1 MGRPGEPWQSRDRW
15 QSGGERW
22 ADEQAGHIVRPYALV
37 RGRTRPTGADFDLVT
52 IVTVSGR
59 INLDPSI
66 LEPEHLQLLC
76 LCPATVADL
85 AEEMRLPLAVVRV
98 ILSDLRQRGFVH
110 LHRPVQTARLPDTV
124 LLRRVADG
132 LRRL

>member
-1 MGRPGEPWQSRDRW
+1 MARSSEPWS
-15 QSGGERW
+15 SGERW
-22 ADEQAGHIVRPYALV
+22 VDEKAGHVVRPYALV
-37 RGRTRPTGADFDLVT
+37 NGRTRPSGPDFDLVT
-52 IVTVSGR
+52 IVTVARR
-59 INLDPSI
+59 INPDPAF

-85 AEEMRLPLAVVRV
+85 AGQLRLPLAVVRV
-98 ILSDLRQRGFVH
+98 ILSDLRARGFVH
-110 LHRPVQTARLPDTV
+110 LHRPVQPSRLPDTA

>member
-1 MGRPGEPWQSRDRW
+1 MG
-15 QSGGERW
+15 QSGGPGSSGEQW
-22 ADEQAGHIVRPYALV
+22 VDEEAGRVVRPYALV
-37 RGRTRPTGADFDLVT
+37 RGRTRASGRDFDLVT
-52 IVTVSGR
+52 MVTVAR
-59 INLDPSI
+59 RVRPDPVV

-85 AEEMRLPLAVVRV
+85 AADLRLPLGVVRV
-98 ILSDLRQRGFVH
+98 ILDDLRRRGFIQV
-110 LHRPVQTARLPDTV
+110 HRPAEPSRRPDIT

>member
-1 MGRPGEPWQSRDRW
+1 MARSGEPWS
-15 QSGGERW
+15 SGERW
-22 ADEQAGHIVRPYALV
+22 ADEKAGRVVRPYALV
-37 RGRTRPTGADFDLVT
+37 SGRTRPSGPDFDLVT
-52 IVTVSGR
+52 IVTVARR
-59 INLDPSI
+59 ISPDPAV

-85 AEEMRLPLAVVRV
+85 TGQLKLPLAVVRV
-98 ILSDLRQRGFVH
+98 ILSDLRDRGFVY
-110 LHRPVQTARLPDTV
+110 LHQPIQPSRLADTA

>member
-1 MGRPGEPWQSRDRW
+1 MEQWAGPELSGEQWVDEDAGRV
-15 QSGGERW
+15 
-22 ADEQAGHIVRPYALV
+22 VRPYALV
-37 RGRTRPTGADFDLVT
+37 RGRTRPAGADLDVVAM
-52 IVTVSGR
+52 VTVAR
-59 INLDPSI
+59 RVRPDPGV

-85 AEEMRLPLAVVRV
+85 AADLRLPLGVVRI
-98 ILSDLRQRGFVH
+98 ILGDLGERGFIQV
-110 LHRPVQTARLPDTV
+110 HRPAPAPRPVDIA

>member
-1 MGRPGEPWQSRDRW
+1 MRRAAGPESSGEWWVDEEAGRV
-15 QSGGERW
+15 
-22 ADEQAGHIVRPYALV
+22 VRPYALV
-37 RGRTRPTGADFDLVT
+37 RGRIRDSGGEFDLVT
-52 IVTVSGR
+52 MITVAGR
-59 INLDPSI
+59 VKPDAAI

-85 AEEMRLPLAVVRV
+85 AAGLRLPLGVVRV
-98 ILSDLRQRGFVH
+98 ILGDLRERGFIRV
-110 LHRPVQTARLPDTV
+110 HRPAEPSGLPDLT

>member
-1 MGRPGEPWQSRDRW
+1 MA
-15 QSGGERW
+15 QSGGPGSPGEQW
-22 ADEQAGHIVRPYALV
+22 LDEEAGHVVRPYALV
-37 RGRTRPTGADFDLVT
+37 RGRTRPSGGDFDVVT
-52 IVTVSGR
+52 MVTVAR
-59 INLDPSI
+59 RVRPDPAI

-85 AEEMRLPLAVVRV
+85 AADLRLPLGVVRV
-98 ILSDLRQRGFVH
+98 VLGDLRERGFIQV
-110 LHRPVQTARLPDTV
+110 HRPVRPSRPADIA

>member
-1 MGRPGEPWQSRDRW
+1 MGWSGEPES
-15 QSGGERW
+15 SGERW
-22 ADEQAGHIVRPYALV
+22 VDEEAGRVVRPYALV
-37 RGRTRPTGADFDLVT
+37 RGRTTASGDEFELVT
-52 IVTVSGR
+52 MVTVSR
-59 INLDPSI
+59 RASPDTAV

-85 AEEMRLPLAVVRV
+85 AADLRLPLGVVRV
-98 ILSDLRQRGFVH
+98 ILGDLRERSFIQV
-110 LHRPVQTARLPDTV
+110 HRPVQPSPIPDAA

>member
-1 MGRPGEPWQSRDRW
+1 MS
-15 QSGGERW
+15 GERW
-22 ADEQAGHIVRPYALV
+22 VDEEAGRVVRPYALV
-37 RGRTRPTGADFDLVT
+37 RGRIRGSDGDFDLVT
-52 IVTVSGR
+52 MITISR
-59 INLDPSI
+59 RLRPDAAI

-85 AEEMRLPLAVVRV
+85 AASLRLPLGVVRV
-98 ILSDLRQRGFVH
+98 ILGDLRERGFIQV
-110 LHRPVQTARLPDTV
+110 HRPEQPSRTPDLA

>member
-1 MGRPGEPWQSRDRW
+1 MEQTGGPASSGEQWVDEEAGRV
-15 QSGGERW
+15 
-22 ADEQAGHIVRPYALV
+22 VRPYALV
-37 RGRTRPTGADFDLVT
+37 RGRTRPPRGDFDVVT
-52 IVTVSGR
+52 MVTVAR
-59 INLDPSI
+59 RVRADPAI

-85 AEEMRLPLAVVRV
+85 AADLRLPLGVVRV
-98 ILSDLRQRGFVH
+98 ILSDLQERGFIQA
-110 LHRPVQTARLPDTV
+110 HRPVQPSRPADIA

>member
-1 MGRPGEPWQSRDRW
+1 MSRA
-15 QSGGERW
+15 GGPESSDERW
-22 ADEQAGHIVRPYALV
+22 VDEEAGRVVRPYALV
-37 RGRTRPTGADFDLVT
+37 RGRIRDSGGEFDLVT
-52 IVTVSGR
+52 MITVAR
-59 INLDPSI
+59 RVRPAAAI

-85 AEEMRLPLAVVRV
+85 AAGLRLPLGVVRV
-98 ILSDLRQRGFVH
+98 ILGDLRERGFIQV
-110 LHRPVQTARLPDTV
+110 HRPVEPSRMPDLM

>member
-1 MGRPGEPWQSRDRW
+1 MARSDEPES
-15 QSGGERW
+15 SGERW
-22 ADEQAGHIVRPYALV
+22 VDEKAGHVVRPYALV
-37 RGRTRPTGADFDLVT
+37 RGRTRPVGPEFDLVT
-52 IVTVSGR
+52 IVTVARR
-59 INLDPSI
+59 IRPDPAI

-85 AEEMRLPLAVVRV
+85 AGELRLPLAVVRV
-98 ILSDLRQRGFVH
+98 ILSDLRERGFVH
-110 LHRPVQTARLPDTV
+110 LHRPVQPSRLPDSA

>member
-1 MGRPGEPWQSRDRW
+1 MGPS
-15 QSGGERW
+15 GERW
-22 ADEQAGHIVRPYALV
+22 ADEQAGHVVRPYALV
-37 RGRTRPTGADFDLVT
+37 RGRTRASGVDFDLVT
-52 IVTVSGR
+52 IVTVARR
-59 INLDPSI
+59 ISPDPAF

-85 AEEMRLPLAVVRV
+85 TGELRLPLAVVRV
-98 ILSDLRQRGFVH
+98 ILSDLRERGFVH
-110 LHRPVQTARLPDTV
+110 LHRPVQTSRLTDTA

>member
-1 MGRPGEPWQSRDRW
+1 MGRAGGPES
-15 QSGGERW
+15 SGERW
-22 ADEQAGHIVRPYALV
+22 VDEEAGRVVRPYALV
-37 RGRTRPTGADFDLVT
+37 RGRIRGSGGGFDLVT
-52 IVTVSGR
+52 MITVAR
-59 INLDPSI
+59 RVRPDPAI

-85 AEEMRLPLAVVRV
+85 AAGLRLPLGVVRV
-98 ILSDLRQRGFVH
+98 ILGDLRERGFIQVR
-110 LHRPVQTARLPDTV
+110 RPPEPSRMPDLA

>member
-1 MGRPGEPWQSRDRW
+1 MRRAVGAESSGEWWVDEEAGRV
-15 QSGGERW
+15 
-22 ADEQAGHIVRPYALV
+22 VRPYALV
-37 RGRTRPTGADFDLVT
+37 RGRIRGSGEEFDLVT
-52 IVTVSGR
+52 MITVAGR
-59 INLDPSI
+59 GKPDPAI

-85 AEEMRLPLAVVRV
+85 AAALRLPLGVVRV
-98 ILSDLRQRGFVH
+98 ILGDLRERGFIQV
-110 LHRPVQTARLPDTV
+110 HRPAEPSRMPDVT

>member
-1 MGRPGEPWQSRDRW
+1 MARSGEPWS
-15 QSGGERW
+15 SGERW
-22 ADEQAGHIVRPYALV
+22 VDEKAGRVVRPYALV
-37 RGRTRPTGADFDLVT
+37 SGRIRPSGPDFDLVT
-52 IVTVSGR
+52 IVTVARR
-59 INLDPSI
+59 ISPDPAA

-85 AEEMRLPLAVVRV
+85 AGQLKLPLAVVRV
-98 ILSDLRQRGFVH
+98 ILSDLRDRGFVY
-110 LHRPVQTARLPDTV
+110 LHRPVQPSRLADTA

>member
-1 MGRPGEPWQSRDRW
+1 MGRSVGPES
-15 QSGGERW
+15 SGERW
-22 ADEQAGHIVRPYALV
+22 VDEEAGRVVRPYALV
-37 RGRTRPTGADFDLVT
+37 RGRTRATGADFGLVT
-52 IVTVSGR
+52 MVTVARR
-59 INLDPSI
+59 IRPDPAI

-85 AEEMRLPLAVVRV
+85 SADLRLPLGVVRV
-98 ILSDLRQRGFVH
+98 ILGDLRERGFIHV
-110 LHRPVQTARLPDTV
+110 HRPVQPSSLPDIA

>member
-1 MGRPGEPWQSRDRW
+1 MGRSGEPGS
-15 QSGGERW
+15 SGERW
-22 ADEQAGHIVRPYALV
+22 VDDEAGRVVRPYALV
-37 RGRTRPTGADFDLVT
+37 RGRTRPSGGDFDLVT
-52 IVTVSGR
+52 MVTVAR
-59 INLDPSI
+59 RVRPDPAI

-85 AEEMRLPLAVVRV
+85 AVDLRLPLGVVRV
-98 ILSDLRQRGFVH
+98 ILGDLRERGFIH
-110 LHRPVQTARLPDTV
+110 LHRPVQVSRLPDLA

>member
-1 MGRPGEPWQSRDRW
+1 MARSGQPGSPGEQWV
-15 QSGGERW
+15 
-22 ADEQAGHIVRPYALV
+22 DEKAGHIVRPYALV
-37 RGRTRPTGADFDLVT
+37 SGRTRPSGPDFDLVT
-52 IVTVSGR
+52 IVTVARR
-59 INLDPSI
+59 ISPDPAV

-85 AEEMRLPLAVVRV
+85 AGQLKLPLVVVRV
-98 ILSDLRQRGFVH
+98 ILSDLRDRGFIY
-110 LHRPVQTARLPDTV
+110 LHRPVPPSRLADTA

>member
-1 MGRPGEPWQSRDRW
+1 MGRPGDPWPS
-15 QSGGERW
+15 GERW
-22 ADEQAGHIVRPYALV
+22 VDEKAGHIVRPYALV
-37 RGRTRPTGADFDLVT
+37 RGRTQASGANFDVVT
-52 IVTVSGR
+52 IVTVARR
-59 INLDPSI
+59 INPDPAF

-85 AEEMRLPLAVVRV
+85 ADELRLPLAVVRV
-98 ILSDLRQRGFVH
+98 ILSDLRARGFVR
-110 LHRPVQTARLPDTV
+110 LHRPVQATRLPDTA